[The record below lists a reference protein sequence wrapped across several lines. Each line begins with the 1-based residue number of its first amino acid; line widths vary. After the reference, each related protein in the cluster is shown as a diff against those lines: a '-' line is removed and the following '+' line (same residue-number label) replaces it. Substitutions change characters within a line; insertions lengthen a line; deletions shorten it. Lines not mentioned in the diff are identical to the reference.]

1 MDDQPRAKISEG
13 TRLEGAGV
21 APGARELLLAQ
32 ASDWPFI
39 LRAGTSPDY
48 ARRRVKD
55 HLLRFIAL
63 HDQLTVTK
71 VDEKWLREIESRDN
85 LFPEVDWTY
94 WK

>member
-1 MDDQPRAKISEG
+1 MLARKFPDATGLKARALG
-13 TRLEGAGV
+13 QA
-21 APGARELLLAQ
+21 ARELLLAQ

-48 ARRRVKD
+48 ARRRVKT

-63 HDQLTVTK
+63 HDQLTATG
-71 VDEKWLREIESRDN
+71 VDEKWLQELESRDN
-85 LFPEVDWTY
+85 LFPEVNWSY